1 MARGTASIL
10 RIFLAGHADRPRDAL
25 LMLAGFLISAATL
38 ALLLSVPAGIDGI
51 AARTGDD
58 RIALV
63 LSSQARSE
71 VESHL
76 PAHVA
81 GIVAALPQV
90 SRDASGRGLV
100 APQFIANT
108 KLTRRDG
115 VRSTV
120 QIRGVD
126 PSTRAVLG
134 TIDGLVQLPAGQPGV
149 QDLLVGRMVAP
160 AYRELQGNDV
170 LQLRRSS
177 LALRHG
183 LAANGGLWESELW
196 AELATLQAAFNAP
209 GQVSVLWVRLTDA
222 DAFQAFAAAVR
233 ADPRLS
239 GVRVVP
245 QGVYHAGQVAFV
257 SRLVRLAA
265 AGVSLLLGAGAALV
279 IANALDTALRRRRR
293 EMGTLRALGFPGS
306 SIGLAVFVEVA
317 LIGLLATT
325 IALVAMHV
333 AVGGRVFGT
342 SAGSLA
348 LQVPLTITPALAL
361 TVCMYSLALG
371 LLSALLPTWRLAG
384 GKLIDALRAD

>member
-1 MARGTASIL
+1 MASGTVSIL
-10 RIFLAGHADRPRDAL
+10 RIFLAGHAERPRDAL

-38 ALLLSVPAGIDGI
+38 TLLLSVPAGIDGI

-100 APQFIANT
+100 ASQFIANT

-126 PSTRAVLG
+126 PSTRAVLD

-149 QDLLVGRMVAP
+149 QGLLVGRMVTP
-160 AYRELQGNDV
+160 EYRELQGSEL
-170 LQLRRSS
+170 LQLRRSP

-196 AELATLQAAFNAP
+196 ADLSTLQAAFNAP

-233 ADPRLS
+233 TDPRLS

-245 QGVYHAGQVAFV
+245 QGTYHAGQVAFV

-279 IANALDTALRRRRR
+279 IANALDTALGGGRGGKRRRGER
-293 EMGTLRALGFPGS
+293 
-306 SIGLAVFVEVA
+306 
-317 LIGLLATT
+317 
-325 IALVAMHV
+325 
-333 AVGGRVFGT
+333 
-342 SAGSLA
+342 
-348 LQVPLTITPALAL
+348 TPPP
-361 TVCMYSLALG
+361 S
-371 LLSALLPTWRLAG
+371 P
-384 GKLIDALRAD
+384 